1 MATEQWDFR
10 PTFGSE
16 LIDAGAS
23 IPDYPHKIVG
33 AAPDIGA
40 YESNGELWLPGI
52 DFDPIFTF

>member
-23 IPDYPHKIVG
+23 ISDYRHKIVG
-33 AAPDIGA
+33 AAPDIL
-40 YESNGELWLPGI
+40 YEFGDTITESLV
-52 DFDPIFTF
+52 TSSTS